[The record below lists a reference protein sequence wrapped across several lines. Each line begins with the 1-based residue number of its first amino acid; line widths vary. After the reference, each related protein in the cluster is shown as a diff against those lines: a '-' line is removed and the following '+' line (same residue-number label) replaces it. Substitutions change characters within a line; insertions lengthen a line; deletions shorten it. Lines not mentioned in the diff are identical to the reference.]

1 MLPVLLP
8 DDPPE
13 ALLSPEEPLATA
25 LPVPPSSSLSPSV
38 LLESEAPD
46 LDVLPGSSRIG
57 ALTPAPSP
65 LPDPDEAGAL
75 VFGVFGGRL
84 GGDDAFPLPSC
95 TAVRSLGGVL
105 SSPLPD

>member
-1 MLPVLLP
+1 MLP
-8 DDPPE
+8 
-13 ALLSPEEPLATA
+13 ALLSSEEPPATA

-46 LDVLPGSSRIG
+46 LNVLPVPSGSSRIG
-57 ALTPAPSP
+57 ALTPASSP